1 MEKNNNYINIELKIE
16 GKKKK
21 KQVDRVMSIVT

>member
-21 KQVDRVMSIVT
+21 QVDRVMSIVT